1 MFFVIAN
8 NLALN
13 FANTVIA
20 DGGTEIDLLKSI
32 DDLLDW
38 AMIVGIMDK
47 ARLRK
52 VKGRLSGI
60 DAEMA
65 FNAAVELRDT
75 MRNIARDLSL
85 GRPVSKDLLNS
96 INSTLRQKAGHF
108 EIFRSSDGYEKRF
121 HIGADDV
128 EGLLIA
134 VAESAA
140 DLLCFADL
148 TQIKKCENEQCVLHF
163 LDTSKNHRRRWCSMS
178 ACGNRAKASVFYHRK
193 RSEMPSAD
201 DAS

>member
-8 NLALN
+8 NLALD
-13 FANTVIA
+13 FANTVIV
-20 DGGTEIDLLKSI
+20 DGGRQIDLLQSI
-32 DDLLDW
+32 DDLLEW
-38 AMIVGIMDK
+38 AVVVGLMDK
-47 ARLRK
+47 AGLRK
-52 VKGRLSGI
+52 VKDRLSGI
-60 DAEMA
+60 DAERA

-75 MRNIARDLSL
+75 VRKIARDLSL
-85 GRPVSKDLLNS
+85 GRPVSKDLLNR
-96 INSTLRQKAGHF
+96 INTTLRQKAGYF
-108 EIFRSSDGYEKRF
+108 EVFRSSDGYEKRF
-121 HIGADDV
+121 QIGTDDV

-178 ACGNRAKASVFYHRK
+178 ACGNRAKASAFYHRK
-193 RSEMPSAD
+193 KSAEPGTKA
-201 DAS
+201 AS